1 MTSNVEDL
9 LNTED
14 ANTSD
19 DLWLGPWVVEEDL
32 LLVNY
37 IVVHWEYRLI
47 PHKYRLIPHKYHIT
61 PHRNHPITIISEY
74 DIISNA
80 WYLTSITLIPHMNH
94 LIPTDIIT

>member
-37 IVVHWEYRLI
+37 IVVRWE
-47 PHKYRLIPHKYHIT
+47 YRLIPHKYHIT

-80 WYLTSITLIPHMNH
+80 WYLTSIT
-94 LIPTDIIT
+94 